1 MRADASRRMV
11 FPDRR
16 RNDGRE
22 TETADRQR
30 KFIPRLLSESPVE
43 PTFSLG

>member
-1 MRADASRRMV
+1 MV

-30 KFIPRLLSESPVE
+30 KFIPRLLSVSPVS
-43 PTFSLG
+43 PKKKLG